1 MSGCSA
7 LDLIDPGNRLKFW
20 RRPHGVVGGTPKG
33 RHGRSHDRRRS
44 PWWWPGRRSQPGAIT
59 QVHLC
64 HLPNGQAHPDMSSHQ
79 STVLKVN
86 YQGSPV
92 PQSPPSLAGSQHVL
106 TPWSHCHIRGSRWML
121 TPSVYLS
128 ESLKDKGN
136 SENLVSQGRKL
147 LKGPATPL
155 PSDHPTSRQPPWD
168 KATWSHSR
176 KTEKQ
181 QTCPWG
187 MGKHNETDI
196 FLNFETIT
204 VAKLL

>member
-1 MSGCSA
+1 
-7 LDLIDPGNRLKFW
+7 
-20 RRPHGVVGGTPKG
+20 
-33 RHGRSHDRRRS
+33 
-44 PWWWPGRRSQPGAIT
+44 
-59 QVHLC
+59 
-64 HLPNGQAHPDMSSHQ
+64 
-79 STVLKVN
+79 
-86 YQGSPV
+86 
-92 PQSPPSLAGSQHVL
+92 
-106 TPWSHCHIRGSRWML
+106 ML

-147 LKGPATPL
+147 LKGPVTPL
-155 PSDHPTSRQPPWD
+155 PSDHPSSRQLPWD
-168 KATWSHSR
+168 KATRSHSR

-196 FLNFETIT
+196 FFCFETIT